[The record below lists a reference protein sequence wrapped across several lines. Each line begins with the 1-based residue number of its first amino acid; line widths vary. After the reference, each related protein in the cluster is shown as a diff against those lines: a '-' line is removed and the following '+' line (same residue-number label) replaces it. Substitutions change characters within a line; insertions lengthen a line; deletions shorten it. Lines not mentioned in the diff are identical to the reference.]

1 MELIYS
7 AYITVLDLKLSWFY
21 CVFTYK
27 ISDKFIIKVPQ
38 KTRID
43 LNNSVAW
50 LIIQK
55 QENTSHSDTIFVLA
69 FLCYQL
75 SLLLIRSSYLVHSHI
90 HTPCTSSGRRP
101 VLRITF
107 EGNISKSVKKKKYWS
122 YSISILF
129 ASISWTMTPINLLL
143 YLNQRFLT
151 FIKYSE
157 HFFWLFF
164 HQSLT

>member
-43 LNNSVAW
+43 LNNSVDW
-50 LIIQK
+50 LMIQK
-55 QENTSHSDTIFVLA
+55 QENASHSDTLFVLA
-69 FLCYQL
+69 FICYQL
-75 SLLLIRSSYLVHSHI
+75 SLLLIRSSCLVHSHI
-90 HTPCTSSGRRP
+90 HTPCTSSRRRP

-107 EGNISKSVKKKKYWS
+107 ESNISKLIKKKKYS
-122 YSISILF
+122 SCSIIILF
-129 ASISWTMTPINLLL
+129 ASINWIVTPINILF
-143 YLNQRFLT
+143 YLNQPFLT
-151 FIKYSE
+151 FVKCFG
-157 HFFWLFF
+157 HFSSLFF
-164 HQSLT
+164 NQFLT